1 MKILNFGSLNIDYV
15 YRVPRMVC
23 PKETLACD
31 GMEQFLGGKGFNQSV
46 ALARAGA
53 PVFHTGLIGEDGGV
67 FLDACRE
74 YGIDAG
80 HIRRIPGRSGHT
92 IIQVDPAGENCILL
106 YGGANRALDEAY
118 IEQVLAD
125 FSAGDIL
132 LLQNEVN
139 CLDVLIRAA
148 HRRGMRIL
156 LNPSPCNEA
165 LDACDLRLVDCL
177 LVNEVEGEQLSGES
191 DPARIPDAILR
202 RYPGMSV
209 LLTLGS
215 RGAVFARQ
223 GQRVYQPA
231 IRAGDTVDTTAAGD
245 TFTGYFAAGLLE
257 GLPVEQNL
265 RRSAAA
271 AGIAVTRKGASPS
284 IPGLAQTEALLAS
297 LETV

>member
-53 PVFHTGLIGEDGGV
+53 PVFHAGLIGEDGGV

-125 FSAGDIL
+125 FFAGDIL

-202 RYPGMSV
+202 RYPGMLV

-245 TFTGYFAAGLLE
+245 TFTGYFAAGMLE

>member
-1 MKILNFGSLNIDYV
+1 M
-15 YRVPRMVC
+15 
-23 PKETLACD
+23 
-31 GMEQFLGGKGFNQSV
+31 
-46 ALARAGA
+46 
-53 PVFHTGLIGEDGGV
+53 
-67 FLDACRE
+67 
-74 YGIDAG
+74 
-80 HIRRIPGRSGHT
+80 
-92 IIQVDPAGENCILL
+92 
-106 YGGANRALDEAY
+106 
-118 IEQVLAD
+118 LAD

-297 LETV
+297 LKTV

>member
-1 MKILNFGSLNIDYV
+1 
-15 YRVPRMVC
+15 MVC

-53 PVFHTGLIGEDGGV
+53 PVFHAGLIGEDGGV

>member
-53 PVFHTGLIGEDGGV
+53 PVFHAGLIGEDGGV

>member
-15 YRVPRMVC
+15 YWVPRMVC

-53 PVFHTGLIGEDGGV
+53 PVFHAGLIGEDGGV

>member
-31 GMEQFLGGKGFNQSV
+31 GMEQFLGGKGLNQSV

-53 PVFHTGLIGEDGGV
+53 PVFHAGLIGEDGGV

>member
-15 YRVPRMVC
+15 YRVPRMVR

-53 PVFHTGLIGEDGGV
+53 PVFHAGLIGEDGGV

>member
-53 PVFHTGLIGEDGGV
+53 PVFHAGLIGEDGGV

-148 HRRGMRIL
+148 HRRGYL
-156 LNPSPCNEA
+156 Y
-165 LDACDLRLVDCL
+165 RLFC
-177 LVNEVEGEQLSGES
+177 GGPAGGAAGGTES
-191 DPARIPDAILR
+191 APQRGGGR
-202 RYPGMSV
+202 HCRYPKRRLALHPRPGAD
-209 LLTLGS
+209 
-215 RGAVFARQ
+215 RG
-223 GQRVYQPA
+223 
-231 IRAGDTVDTTAAGD
+231 T
-245 TFTGYFAAGLLE
+245 AGLAGNCITE
-257 GLPVEQNL
+257 
-265 RRSAAA
+265 RRSQ
-271 AGIAVTRKGASPS
+271 V
-284 IPGLAQTEALLAS
+284 
-297 LETV
+297 

>member
-31 GMEQFLGGKGFNQSV
+31 GMEQFPGGKGFNQSV

-53 PVFHTGLIGEDGGV
+53 PVFHAGLIGEDGGV

-92 IIQVDPAGENCILL
+92 IIQVDPAGENYILL

-191 DPARIPDAILR
+191 DPACIPDAILR

-231 IRAGDTVDTTAAGD
+231 IRAGDTVDTTAARD

>member
-15 YRVPRMVC
+15 YRVPLMVC

-53 PVFHTGLIGEDGGV
+53 PVFHAGLIGEDGGV

-148 HRRGMRIL
+148 HRRDMRIL

-271 AGIAVTRKGASPS
+271 GIAVTRKGASPS

>member
-53 PVFHTGLIGEDGGV
+53 PVFHAGLIGEDGGV

-271 AGIAVTRKGASPS
+271 AGIVVTRKGASPS

>member
-53 PVFHTGLIGEDGGV
+53 PVFHAGLIGEDGGV

-202 RYPGMSV
+202 RYPGMLV

-297 LETV
+297 LKTV

>member
-53 PVFHTGLIGEDGGV
+53 PVFHAGLIGEDGGV

-271 AGIAVTRKGASPS
+271 AGIAATRKGASPS

>member
-53 PVFHTGLIGEDGGV
+53 PVFHAGLIGEDGGV

-92 IIQVDPAGENCILL
+92 IIQADPAGENCILL

>member
-53 PVFHTGLIGEDGGV
+53 PVFHAGLIGEDGGV

-202 RYPGMSV
+202 RYPDMSM

>member
-53 PVFHTGLIGEDGGV
+53 PVFHAGLIGEDGGV

-92 IIQVDPAGENCILL
+92 IIQVDPAEENCILL

-202 RYPGMSV
+202 RYPDMSM

>member
-53 PVFHTGLIGEDGGV
+53 PVFHAGLIGEDGDV

-191 DPARIPDAILR
+191 DPERIPDAILR
-202 RYPGMSV
+202 RYTGMSM

>member
-53 PVFHTGLIGEDGGV
+53 PVFHAGLIGEDGGV

-118 IEQVLAD
+118 IEQVLAH
-125 FSAGDIL
+125 FPAGDIL

-223 GQRVYQPA
+223 GQRVYLPA

>member
-53 PVFHTGLIGEDGGV
+53 PVFHAGLIGEDGGV

-191 DPARIPDAILR
+191 DPERIPDAILR

>member
-53 PVFHTGLIGEDGGV
+53 PVFHAGLIGEDGGV

-245 TFTGYFAAGLLE
+245 TFTGYFAVGLLE

>member
-53 PVFHTGLIGEDGGV
+53 PVFHAGLIGEDGGV
-67 FLDACRE
+67 FLDVCRE